1 MHLTRAETTR
11 KIPIVRKGTQ
21 YTARAL
27 SHQDSGVPVV
37 IAVRD
42 MLKIARTA
50 SEVKAMIKQKLLAI
64 NGRKVRDYREPILLY
79 SILEAGDLYRLT
91 LLPTGRFSFEKTKDT
106 SRIAKVIGKK
116 MLKNKIIQ
124 INLHDDTNVLSKEN
138 ISLGD
143 SLELGIDNKVKRV
156 IKLEKGKK
164 ALIITG
170 KSIGLIGTVKNIEG
184 RSVYIELNGREVHL
198 DKDYLMVL

>member
-184 RSVYIELNGREVHL
+184 RSVYIELNGRELHL
-198 DKDYLMVL
+198 DKDYIMVL

>member
-79 SILEAGDLYRLT
+79 SILEAGDMYRLT

-106 SRIAKVIGKK
+106 GRIAKVIGKK

-143 SLELGIDNKVKRV
+143 SLELGLDNKVKRV

>member
-79 SILEAGDLYRLT
+79 SILEAGDMYRLT

>member
-79 SILEAGDLYRLT
+79 SILEAGDTYRLT

>member
-79 SILEAGDLYRLT
+79 SILEAGDMYRLT

-143 SLELGIDNKVKRV
+143 SLELGLDNKVKRV

-164 ALIITG
+164 ALIIIG

-184 RSVYIELNGREVHL
+184 RFVYIELNGREVHL
-198 DKDYLMVL
+198 DKDYIMVL